1 MSITPKEAWR
11 LVNALTAAA
20 RRHEA
25 ELLHGTHEGRGS
37 AVDAECVA
45 ERAIVAALTGCST
58 QRAEFFRPNT
68 LGMTANDTSDLPA
81 NLIPIPSDDDREAER
96 QAAFGRACTNR
107 ELPDG
112 VDDDSAALAEHVAA
126 DVA

>member
-1 MSITPKEAWR
+1 MPPEAAWR

-45 ERAIVAALTGCST
+45 ERAIVAALTGCSA
-58 QRAEFFRPNT
+58 QRAEFFRPDT
-68 LGMTANDTSDLPA
+68 LGMTANDNAGLPA
-81 NLIPIPSDDDREAER
+81 NLIPIPSDDEREAER
-96 QAAFGRACTNR
+96 QAAFGRAVANF
-107 ELPDG
+107 ELP
-112 VDDDSAALAEHVAA
+112 VDENDTEELAKHVNTA
-126 DVA
+126 VA